1 MNPQCTRK
9 LIKSRAAVI
18 LREEEG
24 GRDEERKRGKHQV
37 CSAPLRRQIVVR
49 GGTVSLADESPDKRK
64 QLKRI

>member
-18 LREEEG
+18 LREEG
-24 GRDEERKRGKHQV
+24 GGGMREEERETSGV
-37 CSAPLRRQIVVR
+37 LRRQIVVR